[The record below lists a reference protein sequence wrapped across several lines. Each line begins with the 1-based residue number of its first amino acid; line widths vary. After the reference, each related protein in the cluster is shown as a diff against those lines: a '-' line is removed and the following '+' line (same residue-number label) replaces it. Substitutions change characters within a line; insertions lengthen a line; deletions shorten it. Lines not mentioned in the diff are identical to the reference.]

1 MFSSDPNIDT
11 NLDHC
16 NPGGLPQRLQV
27 IRVMAHPRT
36 IKDVQVFHSWCFA
49 LNKIATIVT
58 TSDICIIYR
67 MYTRDSRLSS
77 IREMQKLKY
86 NAPIDP
92 EILNFYNF
100 TR

>member
-1 MFSSDPNIDT
+1 MFTGDIWVH
-11 NLDHC
+11 L
-16 NPGGLPQRLQV
+16 
-27 IRVMAHPRT
+27 RT
-36 IKDVQVFHSWCFA
+36 LKYGSFFIFCVNTS
-49 LNKIATIVT
+49 IVT

-67 MYTRDSRLSS
+67 MYTRDSRLGS